1 MNYRF
6 INSRIIGSTEKIALV
21 ELNNTE
27 KHNALSSDM
36 LRELIKVFKAFERAK
51 EIKVII
57 LTAKSQGVWSAG
69 HNLNELN
76 GDFDPMSR
84 TSPYKQYIRLLKSY
98 SKAVIAAVDGSV
110 WGGAV
115 EIVFLCDII
124 LATTRTKFYLT
135 ALKIGFPYDTEGIS
149 NLVSVLGDKLL
160 RELFFT
166 AQPLT
171 SQRALQLGIINRL
184 TGTKKLLPTARE
196 IASKIAKNSGAA
208 LALVKKQIS
217 YIRQPALSERKVR
230 DVNSLRRKILSLK
243 YNN

>member
-1 MNYRF
+1 MHYCF
-6 INSRIIGSTEKIALV
+6 INSKIIDNTKGIAIV
-21 ELNNTE
+21 ELNNAK

-36 LRELIKVFKAFERAK
+36 LKELIEVFKEFERESK
-51 EIKVII
+51 IKVII
-57 LTAKSQGVWSAG
+57 ITAKSQGVWSAG

-76 GDFDPMSR
+76 GNFDPMSR
-84 TSPYKQYIRLLKSY
+84 TSPYKQYISLLKSY
-98 SKAVIAAVDGSV
+98 PKVVIAAVDGTV

-124 LATTRTKFYLT
+124 LATSRTKFYLT
-135 ALKIGFPYDTEGIS
+135 ALKIGFPYDTEGVANLIS
-149 NLVSVLGDKLL
+149 ILGDKLF

-171 SQRALQLGIINRL
+171 SRRAFQLGIINRL
-184 TGTKKLLPTARE
+184 ISPKKLFPTARE
-196 IASKIAKNSGAA
+196 IASIIAKNSGDG

-217 YIRQPALSERKVR
+217 YIHQPVLSEGQVR
-230 DVNSLRRKILSLK
+230 SINSLRKKILSLK